1 MKKMKIENWKS
12 NEKNS
17 SSSRKTSEEENG
29 NGALFVEMNSVCT
42 QSWWIKF
49 SSSSIPIIITI
60 IIIFFIW
67 FMVNTYY
74 TVQIWIDLY
83 VIYVNPCV
91 CVYVDEDNT
100 QKSARYKI
108 PCAATARA
116 NERDTQSASDIVC
129 VTEQKE
135 KEEKI

>member
-1 MKKMKIENWKS
+1 
-12 NEKNS
+12 
-17 SSSRKTSEEENG
+17 
-29 NGALFVEMNSVCT
+29 MNSVCT

-91 CVYVDEDNT
+91 CVYVDVDEDNT